1 MVLPKAQVSRQKC
14 QPEAKPPDVRTPIPQ
29 VETPRPYLALALDS
43 MLGTVGGSC
52 RSHAMGFAGLVPSAG
67 QRSTEA
73 GAGGR
78 RAFLWAGRHNV
89 SWLLP
94 VC

>member
-14 QPEAKPPDVRTPIPQ
+14 QPEAKPSDVWTSIPQ

-43 MLGTVGGSC
+43 MLGMVSGNCS
-52 RSHAMGFAGLVPSAG
+52 SHALGFAGLVPSAG
-67 QRSTEA
+67 QHSTEA
-73 GAGGR
+73 GAGVR

-94 VC
+94 IY